1 MDLDAYLSQTI
12 EIITKIRQ
20 NIDEFTLN
28 SDLKQYILN
37 ESEEVSKT
45 KQLDINSAVSEVLN
59 SLGTPEEFAN
69 KILSEINEEKK
80 YLLLKV
86 IIASVLAFFPII
98 ILVLVIFRLL

>member
-1 MDLDAYLSQTI
+1 MDLDTYLSQTI
-12 EIITKIRQ
+12 EIITKIKQ

-59 SLGTPEEFAN
+59 SLGTPEEFAS
-69 KILSEINEEKK
+69 KILAEINNEKK

-86 IIASVLAFFPII
+86 IIASILAFFPII